1 MGEKSYDFVGFGIK
15 NDGFSASVGEEF
27 KGEAKRCSFLRKFA
41 ENSDKNL
48 VISSR
53 KCYNINILF
62 IWKREGSALEYL
74 VDERVAGHT
83 VLEVVKRELGIST
96 KLLKHLKFREDGILV
111 NGVRVTVR
119 YVLSSG
125 DRLSLAIEDETS
137 GEKLLPVDLPLAIA
151 YEDDDVVLPSKS
163 AEMPTHPSFGHYEDT
178 VANALAYRYAEEGIP
193 FVFRPVNRLDRNTS
207 GLLLIAR
214 NRRAAGTLFS
224 SMRRGEIRKLYLAI
238 LDGELPEDEGLIET
252 YMRRTAESVIVRENC
267 GPDEGGALARTRYR
281 VLTRAKGFTLV
292 CAVPLTGRTH
302 QLRVHFAGLGA
313 PLLGD
318 DLYGTSSDLIS
329 RHALHS
335 CALSFQQPTTGA
347 CICAF
352 APLPEDMRCAVDHLF
367 GASSNDALTEEVLLS
382 AMKEMN
388 QER

>member
-1 MGEKSYDFVGFGIK
+1 M
-15 NDGFSASVGEEF
+15 
-27 KGEAKRCSFLRKFA
+27 
-41 ENSDKNL
+41 
-48 VISSR
+48 
-53 KCYNINILF
+53 
-62 IWKREGSALEYL
+62 
-74 VDERVAGHT
+74 DERIAGHT

-119 YVLSSG
+119 YVLSFG
-125 DRLSLAIEDETS
+125 EVLSLAIEDETS
-137 GEKLLPVDLPLAIA
+137 GEKLLPVDLPLSIA
-151 YEDDDVVLPSKS
+151 YEDNDVVVPSKS

-178 VANALAYRYAEEGIP
+178 VANALAYRYAEGGIP

-238 LDGELPEDEGLIET
+238 LDGELPEEEGLIET

-267 GPDEGGALARTRYR
+267 GPDEGGVLARTRYR
-281 VLTRAKGFTLV
+281 VLSRARGRTLV

-302 QLRVHFAGLGA
+302 QLRVHFAGLGV

-318 DLYGTSSDLIS
+318 DLYGTTSELIS

-335 CALSFQQPTTGA
+335 CALSFRQPTTGES
-347 CICAF
+347 ICAV
-352 APLPEDMRCAVDHLF
+352 APLPEDMRRVLDGLF
-367 GASSNDALTEEVLLS
+367 DAASVEACLTEEALLS
-382 AMKEMN
+382 AMKQMN
-388 QER
+388 QE